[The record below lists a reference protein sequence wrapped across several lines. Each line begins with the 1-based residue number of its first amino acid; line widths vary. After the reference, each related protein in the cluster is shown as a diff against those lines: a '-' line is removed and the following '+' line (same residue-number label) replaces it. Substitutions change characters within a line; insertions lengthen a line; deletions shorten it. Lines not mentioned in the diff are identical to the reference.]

1 MIDDRDRRIL
11 TALAGNSRIS
21 FRELGEVASLSAN
34 ATAERVQ
41 RLVETGVISKFSIEI
56 PAAAMGLGL
65 QAFIDVRLQ
74 PGTTMAAFE
83 KAIQRMDSVLEGTV
97 LTGTFDARLRVAC
110 LDPGHLN
117 RIIEELRGACGI
129 LETSSAIICRQ
140 MQLASHSQGG
150 SRLPLR

>member
-21 FRELGEVASLSAN
+21 FRELGEVANLSAN

-74 PGTTMAAFE
+74 PGTSMATFE
-83 KAIQRMDSVLEGTV
+83 KKIQRMDSVLEGTV

-110 LDPGHLN
+110 LDPEHLN
-117 RIIEELRGACGI
+117 RIIEELRSACGI
-129 LETSSAIICRQ
+129 LETSSAIVCRQ
-140 MQLASHSQGG
+140 MQLTSHSQGG
-150 SRLPLR
+150 SRLPLK

>member
-21 FRELGEVASLSAN
+21 FRELGEVANLSAN

-41 RLVETGVISKFSIEI
+41 RLVDTGVISKFSIDI
-56 PAAAMGLGL
+56 PAAAMGLAL

-83 KAIQRMDSVLEGTV
+83 KAVQRMDSVLEGTV

-110 LDPGHLN
+110 ADPEHLN

-129 LETSSAIICRQ
+129 QETYSAIVCRQ
-140 MQLASHSQGG
+140 MQLTSHRQGG
-150 SRLPLR
+150 DRLPLK

>member
-1 MIDDRDRRIL
+1 VIDERDRRIL
-11 TALAGNSRIS
+11 TALAENSRIS
-21 FRELGEVASLSAN
+21 FRELGEVANLSAN

-41 RLVETGVISKFSIEI
+41 RLVEGGVISRFSIEI
-56 PAAAMGLGL
+56 PAAAVGRGL

-83 KAIQRMDSVLEGTV
+83 KAIQRMDSVLDGTV

-110 LDPGHLN
+110 SDPEHLN
-117 RIIEELRGACGI
+117 RIIEELRGGCGV

-140 MQLASHSQGG
+140 MQLAPHGHGG
-150 SRLPLR
+150 SRLPLK

>member
-1 MIDDRDRRIL
+1 MIDDRDQRIL

-21 FRELGEVASLSAN
+21 FRELGEVANLSAN
-34 ATAERVQ
+34 ATAKRVQ
-41 RLVETGVISKFSIEI
+41 RLVESGVISKFSIEI

-83 KAIQRMDSVLEGTV
+83 KAIQRMDSVLERTV
-97 LTGTFDARLRVAC
+97 LTETFDARLRVAC
-110 LDPGHLN
+110 LDPEHLD

-140 MQLASHSQGG
+140 S
-150 SRLPLR
+150 

>member
-1 MIDDRDRRIL
+1 MIDERDRRIL
-11 TALAGNSRIS
+11 IALAGNSRIS
-21 FRELGEVASLSAN
+21 FRELGEVANLSAN

-41 RLVETGVISKFSIEI
+41 RLVETGVISKFSIDI
-56 PAAAMGLGL
+56 PAAALGLGL

-110 LDPGHLN
+110 ADPEHLN

-129 LETSSAIICRQ
+129 LETSSAIVCRQ
-140 MQLASHSQGG
+140 MQLTSHGQGG
-150 SRLPLR
+150 SRLPLK

>member
-11 TALAGNSRIS
+11 CALAENSRMS
-21 FRELGEVASLSAN
+21 FRELGKVANLSAN

-41 RLVETGVISKFSIEI
+41 RLVDTGVISKFSVEI
-56 PAAAMGLGL
+56 PAAAVGLGL

-83 KAIQRMDSVLEGTV
+83 KSIQHMNSVLEGTV

-110 LDPGHLN
+110 SDPEHLN
-117 RIIEELRGACGI
+117 RIIEELRGACGV
-129 LETSSAIICRQ
+129 LESSSAIICRQ
-140 MQLASHSQGG
+140 MPMTSKGG
-150 SRLPLR
+150 SRLPLK

>member
-21 FRELGEVASLSAN
+21 FRELGEVANLSAN

-56 PAAAMGLGL
+56 PASAMGLDL

-110 LDPGHLN
+110 LDPEHLN

-140 MQLASHSQGG
+140 MQLTSHSQVG
-150 SRLPLR
+150 SRLPLK

>member
-11 TALAGNSRIS
+11 TALAENSRIS

-41 RLVETGVISKFSIEI
+41 RLVEAGVISKFSIEI

-110 LDPGHLN
+110 VDPEHLN

-129 LETSSAIICRQ
+129 LETNSAIVCRQ
-140 MQLASHSQGG
+140 MQLASHNRGG
-150 SRLPLR
+150 SRLPLK

>member
-1 MIDDRDRRIL
+1 MLDDRDRRIL
-11 TALAGNSRIS
+11 SALAGNSRIS
-21 FRELGEVASLSAN
+21 FRELGEVANLSAN

-74 PGTTMAAFE
+74 AGTTMAAFE
-83 KAIQRMDSVLEGTV
+83 KSIQRMESVLEGTV

-110 LDPGHLN
+110 LDPEHLN
-117 RIIEELRGACGI
+117 RIIEELRSTCGI
-129 LETSSAIICRQ
+129 LETSSAIVCK
-140 MQLASHSQGG
+140 QLQLTSHGQGG
-150 SRLPLR
+150 NRLPLK